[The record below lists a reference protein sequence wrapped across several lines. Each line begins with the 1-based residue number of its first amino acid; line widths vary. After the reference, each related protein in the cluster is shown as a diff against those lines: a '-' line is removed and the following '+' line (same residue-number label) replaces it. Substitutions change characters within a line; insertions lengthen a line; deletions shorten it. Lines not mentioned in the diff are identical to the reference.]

1 MRKKKYKLN
10 KAKMI
15 KSHKLR
21 KSRDPD
27 NRMRSEGRKQ
37 LILLLISSA
46 IKNQNVIELKRV
58 QVGTNKWLFLL
69 LTLKL

>member
-15 KSHKLR
+15 KNHKLR
-21 KSRDPD
+21 KNRGSDH
-27 NRMRSEGRKQ
+27 RMRSEGRKQ

>member
-1 MRKKKYKLN
+1 MRKKKYKLD

-15 KSHKLR
+15 KSHKIR
-21 KSRDPD
+21 KSRGLD
-27 NRMRSEGRKQ
+27 NQMRSEGRKQ

-58 QVGTNKWLFLL
+58 RVGTNKWLFLL
-69 LTLKL
+69 LMPKL

>member
-21 KSRDPD
+21 KSRGSDH
-27 NRMRSEGRKQ
+27 RMRSEGRKQ